1 MVEMTQTTS
10 ISDLPAPSR
19 TASEIVA
26 SIQNVGKSYLLF
38 RQAQDRLKHALM
50 WRFGKGYG
58 REFWALRDVSFE
70 VRRGEMLGVIGR
82 NGSGKSTLL
91 QMMAGT
97 LTPTTGSIRVS
108 GRVGALLE
116 LGSGFN
122 PEFTG
127 RENVFLNGAI
137 LGIPAAAM
145 ARRFDEIADFAEIG
159 DFIDQPVKTY
169 SSGMFLRL
177 AFAVTTSLDCEV
189 LLIDEA
195 LAVGDVFFRQK
206 CYQRLRSL
214 LQRGVAIILV
224 SHSMMDIEQY
234 CQTALLLHRGQ
245 PLFLGA
251 APEAVKRY
259 YLIEQEERLAAQ
271 PQHFVQ
277 PVPAQTEVDVSQTA
291 ILRPPPEA
299 FFNLAGVAQVSNGWA
314 RCVGVALC
322 DRQGQPRRTFQQGE
336 TARFFYEFEIL
347 RAIEVPVGGL
357 VLYNEQGIIVHGKN
371 TLQYQSVAPVHV
383 QVGARLQFH
392 HDLSLQLAA
401 GEYTFLVGL
410 AALANADYEAQAY
423 FSQAE
428 LEQKIV
434 RLCHLPAVGQ
444 FVIGLA
450 QGTGPS
456 RLSHHGV
463 ADLPGECQIRLAKD

>member
-1 MVEMTQTTS
+1 MVVVQEQMT
-10 ISDLPAPSR
+10 PEVAPPSSL
-19 TASEIVA
+19 TGPVVA
-26 SIQNVGKSYLLF
+26 SVQNAGKSYLLF
-38 RQAQDRLKHALM
+38 RQPQDRLKHALL
-50 WRFGKGYG
+50 WRFGKSYA

-91 QMMAGT
+91 QLMAGT
-97 LTPTTGSIRVS
+97 LAPTSGRVQVP

-145 ARRFDEIADFAEIG
+145 TRRFAEIEAFADIG

-177 AFAVTTSLDCEV
+177 AFAVTTSLECEV

-214 LQRGVAIILV
+214 LQQGVAIVFV
-224 SHSMMDIEQY
+224 SHSMLDVEQY
-234 CQTALLLHRGQ
+234 CQRALLLHRGH
-245 PLFLGA
+245 PVFMGTA
-251 APEAVKRY
+251 SEAVKRY
-259 YLIEQEERLAAQ
+259 YLIEQEERSPAQ
-271 PQHFVQ
+271 PGR
-277 PVPAQTEVDVSQTA
+277 PAPPSAALARPDFEHESIT
-291 ILRPPPEA
+291 RPPAEA
-299 FFNLAGVAQVSNGWA
+299 FFNLNGVSQVSNGWA

-322 DRQGQPRRTFQQGE
+322 DQQGRPRRAFEQGE

-347 RAIEVPVGGL
+347 QDIEVPVGGV
-357 VLYNEQGIIVHGKN
+357 VLQNDQGIIVHGKN
-371 TLQYQSVAPVHV
+371 TLQYQSAVPV
-383 QVGARLQFH
+383 QVSSGTRIQFQH
-392 HDLSLQLAA
+392 AIKLQLAM

-410 AALANADYEAQAY
+410 AAMLQADYERLARL
-423 FSQAE
+423 SQAE
-428 LEQKIV
+428 LEQKTV

-444 FVIGLA
+444 FVIGL
-450 QGTGPS
+450 TTTSVS
-456 RLSHHGV
+456 RFSHHGV
-463 ADLPGECQIRLAKD
+463 ADLPGECQIRLVQD